1 MDSLDRINGNCNTLD
16 NSFGRICIPSKTKY
30 INLNSFNWI
39 NNWKKRSNRINGA
52 KTVTKHNSSDC
63 KCTLDDTKCNSN

>member
-30 INLNSFNWI
+30 INLNSFN
-39 NNWKKRSNRINGA
+39 
-52 KTVTKHNSSDC
+52 
-63 KCTLDDTKCNSN
+63 